1 MTINY
6 VTMCHGTILN
16 QLDLIGFEHFKN
28 IEHYNMN
35 KVFLMNFADCA
46 NVSTN

>member
-28 IEHYNMN
+28 RSIEHYNMN
-35 KVFLMNFADCA
+35 KVFIIG
-46 NVSTN
+46 